1 MNNQYDPEKDPH
13 IQALG
18 DLKRANDQIIR
29 LRTIIST
36 FKDTLEPWQRKR
48 LEWIEQEIQ

>member
-1 MNNQYDPEKDPH
+1 MNNQYDPDKDPH

-29 LRTIIST
+29 LRTIISS
-36 FKDTLEPWQRKR
+36 FKDTLEPWQRER
-48 LEWIEQEIQ
+48 LERFEQEIQ